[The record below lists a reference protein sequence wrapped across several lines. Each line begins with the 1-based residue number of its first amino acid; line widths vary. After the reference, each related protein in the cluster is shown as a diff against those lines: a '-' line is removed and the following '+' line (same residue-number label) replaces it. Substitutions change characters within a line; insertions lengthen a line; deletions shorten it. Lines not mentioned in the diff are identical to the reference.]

1 MSNLQPEVCAVDVGF
16 GFVKYRNGKGN
27 PQKFLSIVSPYRK
40 NKEGLTTG
48 ESPETA
54 IVKTEID
61 TGEYRLVG
69 PGIISALPANPGQR
83 IMNDDFSKT
92 SDYLA
97 LLRGALTL
105 MDVTAVAVL
114 QLALP
119 LTTYFTHADELKK
132 AMIGPHTLYKSGKE
146 KYTCF
151 VHRVEVAA
159 QPIGAYA
166 NYLRYKKNQG
176 MAVGNNCLIVDVGYF
191 TLDFVVATGNQ
202 IFTERSGSTKGGMSV
217 VVGSIIKAF
226 QTESNIA
233 INTGLAQQIE
243 EALGSDNTTIKIFGE
258 KVDFAKFIDS
268 ARAEVADHINLLVNT
283 VGNTGDIS
291 DIVICGGGA
300 KFFTPLF
307 KKRFPHNNIT
317 YRADSQFEVVNGLYA
332 MGLIAFAKVADKSET
347 KEAA

>member
-27 PQKFLSIVSPYRK
+27 PQKFPSIISPYRK
-40 NKEGLTTG
+40 NKEALTTG

-69 PGIISALPANPGQR
+69 PGIISTLPANPGPR

-105 MDVTAVAVL
+105 MDVTSVSVL

-119 LTTYFTHADELKK
+119 LTTYFTHADDLKK
-132 AMIGPHTLYKSGKE
+132 AMVGPHTLYKSSKE

-191 TLDFVVATGNQ
+191 TMDFVVATGNQ

-217 VVGSIIKAF
+217 VVGSIIKALNAEHNV
-226 QTESNIA
+226 TVNA
-233 INTGLAQQIE
+233 GLAQQIE
-243 EALGSDNTTIKIFGE
+243 EALGTDNTTITIYSE
-258 KVDFAKFIDS
+258 KVDFAKYMDD
-268 ARAEVADHINLLVNT
+268 ARAEVADHINHVVNT
-283 VGNTGDIS
+283 VGSAFDIS
-291 DIVICGGGA
+291 DIILCGGGA

-307 KKRFPHNNIT
+307 KNRFKLNKIT
-317 YRADSQFEVVNGLYA
+317 CRADSQFEVVNGLYT
-332 MGLIAFAKVADKSET
+332 MGLATAARISEKSKINAT
-347 KEAA
+347 A